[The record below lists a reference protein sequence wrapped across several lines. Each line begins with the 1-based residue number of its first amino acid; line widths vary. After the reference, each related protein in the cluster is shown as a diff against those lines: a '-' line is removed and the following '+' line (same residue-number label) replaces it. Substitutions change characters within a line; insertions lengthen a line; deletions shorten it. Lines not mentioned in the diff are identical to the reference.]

1 LDFLPDKNLYTMK
14 LNFFKI
20 SLVLTIISLSI
31 SCTKDKKPPVGIT
44 NKIVLTTNPS
54 VTIGSD
60 SAICS
65 GEITSD
71 GGDNITERG
80 ICYSINENPTLNN
93 SKVASGSGKG
103 IFSCKLSNL
112 QPNTEYYIKAYCLSA
127 QGELYGKQVNF
138 KTLPGRPIILTNQIS
153 NIQIESAVGG
163 GIIVSDGGASITE
176 KGLCISSLNSTP
188 VRTDTFISAGQGS
201 TSFSSSISNLKA
213 NRNYF
218 VRTYAKN
225 SQGETY
231 AGNTVQFS
239 TLPARPPNVSAVAI
253 NAILRQSAKLSASI
267 ISNQGA
273 IVTQYGFC
281 VSQSSNPTIFNSTV
295 ISFFGS
301 PLATFIGDVINLN
314 PNTSYYVRAFAYNSA
329 GGPSYS
335 SITSSFTTLSL
346 LPPVVTTVS
355 VGTISLNSAS
365 VSGNLNDD
373 GGSIVTERGFL
384 YSFNN
389 ILTTSNSKVIVPGN
403 SIGLFSGSLS
413 GLNPNSTYYVAAY
426 ARNAIGTSISPNV
439 ISFKTLS
446 PNPPSIQTTSIS
458 NLTSTAFQSGGTIT
472 SDGGVPIVQKGICWN
487 TTGNPSISDSKTLN
501 GVGSNSFSVSS
512 SFITQLSPNTIYFV
526 RAYATNQGGFTGYGN
541 QVSALT
547 KLSTVQLSSPINN
560 ANLGCC
566 NQTLSWSIADGAT
579 SYEIEISMNN
589 SFASLDYSLPNCGF
603 GSLTTNRVNRI
614 SSNINSICI
623 GMGPSANNGT
633 WFWRV
638 RPLSSDNSGDW
649 SEIRSFYY
657 KR

>member
-1 LDFLPDKNLYTMK
+1 MH
-14 LNFFKI
+14 LNISKI
-20 SLVLTIISLSI
+20 SLVLAVITLSFA
-31 SCTKDKKPPVGIT
+31 CTKDKKPTVGIT
-44 NKIVLTTNPS
+44 NKIVITTNPF

-80 ICYSINENPTLNN
+80 ICYSLNENPTLNN

-103 IFSCKLSNL
+103 IFTCNLINL
-112 QPNTEYYIKAYCLSA
+112 QPNTTYYIKAYCLSN
-127 QGELYGKQVNF
+127 QGEIFGKQENF
-138 KTLPGRPIILTNQIS
+138 KTLPGRPAISTNQIS

-163 GIIVSDGGASITE
+163 GVIISDGGATITE

-218 VRTYAKN
+218 VRAYAKN
-225 SQGETY
+225 SKGETY
-231 AGNTVQFS
+231 AGNTVQFK
-239 TLPARPPNVSAVAI
+239 TLPTQPPIISAVSVNI
-253 NAILRQSAKLSASI
+253 ISRQTVRFGASI
-267 ISNQGA
+267 LSNQGA

-365 VSGNLNDD
+365 VSGNLSDD

-403 SIGLFSGSLS
+403 SIGLFSGPLTGLS
-413 GLNPNSTYYVAAY
+413 SNSTYYVAAY
-426 ARNAIGTSISPNV
+426 ARNSIGTSISTNV
-439 ISFKTLS
+439 LSFRTLT
-446 PNPPSIQTTSIS
+446 PNPPSIQTTPIS
-458 NLTSTAFQSGGTIT
+458 NLTSSSFQSGGTIS

-487 TTGNPSISDSKTLN
+487 TTGNPTISDNKTLN

-512 SFITQLSPNTIYFV
+512 SFITQLTPNITYFV

-547 KLSTVQLSSPINN
+547 KLSTVQLSSPLNN

-603 GSLTTNRVNRI
+603 GSLTANRVNRI

-638 RPLSSDNSGDW
+638 RPLSSNNSGDW